1 MSLTELIL
9 LILKLSILLNVL
21 ALGLR
26 ATFADAAHLLRSPRL
41 FARAALSMEVIL
53 PLVAI
58 ALVSSFDLR
67 PAVKMAL
74 VALSVSPVP
83 PLLPRKALKA
93 GGSATYTIGLL
104 TAMAVLSI
112 VSVPVALELLERI
125 FDVPLTISAGT
136 LFRIVLATVLAPL
149 AIGIALRAAL
159 PKAAERLAGFVGGA
173 GNLLLLLSVLPV
185 LFGARAEISA
195 LIGDGTLAAFA
206 GWALTGVVVG
216 HALGGPE
223 RENRPVLALA
233 TASRHPGVA
242 VGIAQANFPDQKV
255 AVAAVLL
262 FLMVNLVV
270 SGGYVAW
277 LKRRGGHARSLA
289 GPISATGA
297 PSRPARG

>member
-26 ATFADAAHLLRSPRL
+26 ATFADATHLLRSPRL

-53 PLVAI
+53 PLVAVAI
-58 ALVSSFDLR
+58 VMAFDLR

-74 VALSVSPVP
+74 IALSVSPVP
-83 PLLPRKALKA
+83 PLLPRKALTA

-104 TAMAVLSI
+104 TAMAALSI
-112 VSVPVALELLERI
+112 VSIPVALELLERI
-125 FDVPLTISAGT
+125 FDVPLAIPTSV
-136 LFRIVLATVLAPL
+136 LFRVVLTTVLAPL
-149 AIGIALRAAL
+149 AVGIALRAAW
-159 PKAAERLAGFVGGA
+159 PKGAERAARWVGGA
-173 GNLLLLLSVLPV
+173 GNLLLVLSVLPV

-195 LIGDGTLAAFA
+195 LVGDGTLATFA
-206 GWALTGVVVG
+206 GWALAGVVVG

-242 VGIAQANFPDQKV
+242 LSIAQANFPDQKV

-262 FLMVNLVV
+262 FLVVNLVV
-270 SGGYVAW
+270 SVGYIAW
-277 LKRRGGHARSLA
+277 VKHRNRSRSIA
-289 GPISATGA
+289 GPLSATVA